1 MSGEKLFDSEMEQR
15 REKESEFI
23 NVYGME
29 FDKKKL
35 IQKAQERAQAKTKKD
50 DPMLEL
56 YRLLKT
62 K

>member
-1 MSGEKLFDSEMEQR
+1 MEQR
-15 REKESEFI
+15 REKENEFI
-23 NVYGME
+23 NVHGME

-35 IQKAQERAQAKTKKD
+35 IQKSQQREKAKLKKD
-50 DPMLEL
+50 DSMMEL